1 MTERDVGEAGQL
13 ARDLALVTREAAG
26 IADRHSGPQRGD
38 ACCYLVRM
46 LQGVFPAQ
54 DRCLTKAPHGARFGI
69 SEALQCEE
77 PVAIKLWPRPGNLK
91 GPKGDRESLRLSRKR
106 PGGADDAVDTA
117 LREGGNGLSRLDR
130 HGT

>member
-26 IADRHSGPQRGD
+26 IADRHSGPQLGD
-38 ACCYLVRM
+38 ACGYLVRM

-77 PVAIKLWPRPGNLK
+77 PVAIKLWARTEKLK
-91 GPKGDRESLRLSRKR
+91 GPYGDRAFLRLARQL
-106 PGGADDAVDTA
+106 PGRADDGVDTA
-117 LREGGNGLSRLDR
+117 LREGG
-130 HGT
+130 